1 MRILATW
8 LAFQLC
14 TISSLVTATDKIV
27 EGELSSSRD
36 DAQSR
41 ATCPQGYTV
50 THCEVK
56 SDLDTTQSDGAFV
69 DPSSNGQ
76 VCVAVN
82 GAHGPGVVALAKCS
96 EDGQVPDSCDPNNHL
111 LPRFITQH
119 SRGATPSV
127 TCPKGYEQTVCNAR
141 SPWLSYLPN
150 KGINS
155 KGVIPNEKTC
165 AVPDCSHNWCE
176 VTAVCKVL
184 ELPEEYIDA
193 VCPVIIPVEGSPSLM
208 ADDALSIASCP
219 MGYVASHCE
228 VKTGLVGSKSDGAY
242 VDPIRMG
249 GECVAVHAGNGSPA
263 AVALAQCSRN
273 THVPDPCRDG
283 KVLSKFINLHSI
295 GPNPR
300 VSCPAGYQ
308 QTVCN
313 ARTPW
318 MPLLWNKGINPKG
331 IIPNE
336 NACTVPE
343 CTETSWCE
351 VTAICKIMY
360 SEAYKKKVCPE
371 RL

>member
-1 MRILATW
+1 M
-8 LAFQLC
+8 
-14 TISSLVTATDKIV
+14 TDTEITV

-36 DAQSR
+36 DAESR
-41 ATCPQGYTV
+41 ATCPKGYAV

-56 SDLDTTQSDGAFV
+56 TGLVNTKSDGAFV
-69 DPSSNGQ
+69 DPSSNGR

-82 GAHGPGVVALAKCS
+82 GGGGPGAVALAKCS
-96 EDGQVPDSCDPNNHL
+96 EDGQIPDTCDYHNLL
-111 LPRFITQH
+111 LPKFITLH
-119 SRGATPSV
+119 SRGAHPTVS
-127 TCPKGYEQTVCNAR
+127 CPPGYEQTVCNAR
-141 SPWLSYLPN
+141 SPWLGLLQN
-150 KGINS
+150 KGVNS

-165 AVPDCSHNWCE
+165 AVPNCSEKNWCE

-193 VCPVIIPVEGSPSLM
+193 VCPVIIPVEGPPSLL

-228 VKTGLVGSKSDGAY
+228 VKTGLVGSKSDGAL
-242 VDPIRMG
+242 VDPSSEG
-249 GECVAVHAGNGSPA
+249 GVCVAVHAGHGGPA
-263 AVALAQCSRN
+263 AVALAECSRN
-273 THVPDPCRDG
+273 IHVSDPCREEPW
-283 KVLSKFINLHSI
+283 LPKFINLHSK

-313 ARTPW
+313 ARSPW
-318 MPLLWNKGINPKG
+318 PGFLRDKGINPKG
-331 IIPNE
+331 IVPNE
-336 NACTVPE
+336 NACTVPG
-343 CTETSWCE
+343 CSIRNWCE
-351 VTAICKIMY
+351 VTAICKIIN